1 MKKEAKTKNK
11 IDKRQ
16 LFVKIMAGFLAG
28 LMVLAAC
35 STLIFY
41 IIR

>member
-1 MKKEAKTKNK
+1 MKKEAKIKNK

-16 LFVKIMAGFLAG
+16 LLVKIMAGFLAG

-35 STLIFY
+35 STLIYY
-41 IIR
+41 IVR

>member
-1 MKKEAKTKNK
+1 MKKEAKAKNK

-41 IIR
+41 IVR

>member
-1 MKKEAKTKNK
+1 MKKEAKVKTN

-35 STLIFY
+35 STLIYY
-41 IIR
+41 IVR